1 MNILINIKVKTKQ
14 REYTFEDVKSWSV
27 DGLFLLVQ
35 IETGVKRFIKT
46 DDIED
51 FLISEIGE
59 TE

>member
-1 MNILINIKVKTKQ
+1 MINIKVKTKQ

>member
-1 MNILINIKVKTKQ
+1 MNIKVKTKTGSY
-14 REYTFEDVKSWSV
+14 EFSNVKSWSV

-35 IETGVKRFIKT
+35 SETGEKRFIKT

-51 FLISEIGE
+51 FLVTETGE